1 MANTPGNVD
10 PLQNTVGPSLKNG
23 TCPER
28 LAVAAS
34 SEVLDSVTEKT
45 KRTLQYIV
53 QLRISLEQVSTIH
66 THPFRPQRN

>member
-1 MANTPGNVD
+1 MCPHHPGAGNCTGLTLKENVD

-45 KRTLQYIV
+45 KRTYNI
-53 QLRISLEQVSTIH
+53 
-66 THPFRPQRN
+66 